1 MEFITE
7 GFNRAFFLILSLDRE
22 VFAITFLSL
31 SVSTVAT
38 LLASVVGVP
47 LGFTVGAGQF
57 PGRRMVIT
65 LFNTLLSLPTV
76 VVGLFV
82 FSLISRQG
90 PFGFLGLLFT
100 PAAMVVGQFILAIP
114 IITALTISAVQ
125 SVDRRVRSTALTLGA
140 SRIQTGITI
149 LTEARFALM
158 AAIIAGFGRVIG
170 EVGAAIMLG
179 GNIRNYTRTIT
190 TAIALETS
198 KGEFGFAIALG
209 IILMFVAF
217 SVNILFRFLQ
227 QRGSL

>member
-1 MEFITE
+1 MEFISE
-7 GFNRAFFLILSLDRE
+7 GFNRAFSLILSLDRE
-22 VFAITFLSL
+22 VFEITFLSL

-57 PGRRMVIT
+57 RGRRMVIT

-82 FSLISRQG
+82 FSLVSRQG

-100 PAAMVVGQFILAIP
+100 PAAMVIGQFTLAIP

-125 SVDRRVRSTALTLGA
+125 SVDRRVRATALTLGA
-140 SRIQTGITI
+140 NRIQTVITI

-209 IILMFVAF
+209 IILMVVAF